1 MIILK
6 DYPKKER
13 LKNGNEVLLRPMHKE
28 DYQALHNFF
37 SSLPLEDRLFLK
49 EDVGNPEVINTWIK
63 NLDYSRIIPILAEI
77 NGIIIG
83 DATLHLRQFGWSRH
97 AGEIRVVTDAK
108 FRRQGLGLLLTR
120 EIFLLAV
127 RLKLEKIVAEM
138 TDTQGSAINIFKTL
152 GFKQEAVLK
161 DYVMDLTGKKHNLVI
176 MTHDVET
183 IWDEIQNIIHDS
195 FAGQEGEE

>member
-1 MIILK
+1 MTILK

-49 EDVGNPEVINTWIK
+49 EDVGDPEVINTWIK

-97 AGEIRVVTDAK
+97 VGEIRVVTDAK

-138 TDTQGSAINIFKTL
+138 TDTQGSAINIF
-152 GFKQEAVLK
+152 GS
-161 DYVMDLTGKKHNLVI
+161 YPN
-176 MTHDVET
+176 
-183 IWDEIQNIIHDS
+183 
-195 FAGQEGEE
+195 